1 MGGVRAAGAGGA
13 ARRAAPWHGDTGRG
27 RTRGRC
33 VARVDGACPQ
43 HVGVIGGVAMA
54 VIYLVR
60 HGQASFGAADYDAL
74 SELGRH
80 QARLVG
86 QELLGRAREPLL
98 VSGSL
103 RRQKDTAA
111 LLGLPVAVPVEDPRW
126 NEYDHLGLVRRYL
139 DDGTSQT
146 TGDSRQFQTHLD
158 QALKQWIEQGHP
170 GGWDTFSQLRGRGAA
185 RHPRPSRAWS
195 GRCRGDLQP
204 ASSPPRQARSWG
216 SRPPASSHSIASW

>member
-1 MGGVRAAGAGGA
+1 
-13 ARRAAPWHGDTGRG
+13 
-27 RTRGRC
+27 
-33 VARVDGACPQ
+33 
-43 HVGVIGGVAMA
+43 MA

-111 LLGLPVAVPVEDPRW
+111 LLGLPAAVPVEDPRW

-158 QALKQWIEQGHP
+158 QALKQWIEQGRP
-170 GGWDTFSQLRGRGAA
+170 GGWDTFAGSAVEALHAIPGRLAPGQDAVVVTSAGVIAATAGSLLGVPATGVVALNRVMVNASITAVLAGSSGLSLLSYNEHAHLGA
-185 RHPRPSRAWS
+185 SRTY
-195 GRCRGDLQP
+195 R
-204 ASSPPRQARSWG
+204 
-216 SRPPASSHSIASW
+216 

>member
-1 MGGVRAAGAGGA
+1 
-13 ARRAAPWHGDTGRG
+13 
-27 RTRGRC
+27 
-33 VARVDGACPQ
+33 
-43 HVGVIGGVAMA
+43 MA

-98 VSGSL
+98 VSGTL

-111 LLGLPVAVPVEDPRW
+111 LLGLPAAVPVEDPRW

-139 DDGTSQT
+139 DDGTSRT

-170 GGWDTFSQLRGRGAA
+170 GGWDTFAGSAVEALHAIPGRLGPGQDAVVVTSAGVIAA
-185 RHPRPSRAWS
+185 TAGSLLEVPATGVVALNRVMVNASITAVLAGSSGLSLLSYNEHAHLGTSRTY
-195 GRCRGDLQP
+195 R
-204 ASSPPRQARSWG
+204 
-216 SRPPASSHSIASW
+216 